1 MTQCPKYSNGT
12 NQFYLLS
19 ERICAQSNI
28 CVNENEGYWHL
39 PLKHCIS
46 YFENNNDSTVIHNSS
61 NLMKDYFDI
70 NKQDFFCVIRNPMT
84 KMISEFKY
92 LQNFRISRKVTND
105 LFGCDNDLLNSWIQ
119 IMLTHYK
126 AISSNNKRKYCWIG
140 CHFVPQYDYIYD
152 DDNNQLCQ
160 IIHFEYFQSEISTLM
175 DRYNLPNIAMNL
187 QTIHETHNRIA
198 KCQDKNISV
207 YNLTNHTKK
216 IIYDFYRKDFDAFG
230 YTFTG

>member
-1 MTQCPKYSNGT
+1 MPLISVDKFHLWTLHTSIEQAAWKEDIKWGEVLMTQCPKYSNGT

-126 AISSNNKRKYCWIG
+126 AISSNNKRKYCWI
-140 CHFVPQYDYIYD
+140 VL
-152 DDNNQLCQ
+152 NT
-160 IIHFEYFQSEISTLM
+160 IIFTM
-175 DRYNLPNIAMNL
+175 M
-187 QTIHETHNRIA
+187 
-198 KCQDKNISV
+198 
-207 YNLTNHTKK
+207 
-216 IIYDFYRKDFDAFG
+216 IIINCVR
-230 YTFTG
+230 